1 MDALK
6 KIFDILDPAE
16 QKKAFFLLFLILV
29 MAFLDMLGVASILP
43 FIAVLANPQ
52 LVETN
57 IFLNYI
63 YQASSTIG
71 VNSVKQFLFVLGFS
85 VFLFLMFSLTFRG
98 FTHYVQVRF
107 ALLQEY
113 NISKRLVEGYLH
125 QPYKWFLNQHSAD
138 LGKGILSEVNLIIY
152 QSILPMINLV
162 SQIALSLAI
171 LVLLVITDPTLALSV
186 GFFLSLSYGAVFYSV
201 KKILSRIGSGR
212 LQANT
217 ERFMTVMEAFNA
229 VKEIKFGNLEQFYT
243 NRFIKPAL
251 IYAKNQSLFKMISD
265 LPRFFLEGIA
275 FGGMIFLI
283 LVLMKQ
289 DDDFI
294 NIVPIIALYAFA
306 GYRLLPAMQQIYS
319 SLTQLRFSKISLDI
333 LHKSLKDLK
342 TPKHSETNLPTI
354 KLIDSIKLDK
364 INFNYPNTKQATLR
378 DINLKIPAFSK
389 VGIAGTTGSGKTT
402 TVDVILGLLE
412 PSSGTLSIDEKVIN
426 EDNKRSWQ
434 KSIGYVPQQIYL
446 ADASIAANIAF
457 GVEEKKINQQALEN
471 AAKIANLHEFVINKL
486 PNKYNTTIGER
497 GVRLSGG
504 QRQRIGIARALY
516 HQPKLL
522 ILDEATSSLDNLTE
536 QAVIETINNL
546 DNKITII
553 LIAHRLS
560 TIENCD
566 TIFLLEQGKVVAQGT
581 YQELKK
587 TNHIFKKLSETVFIK
602 S

>member
-354 KLIDSIKLDK
+354 NLIDSIKLDK